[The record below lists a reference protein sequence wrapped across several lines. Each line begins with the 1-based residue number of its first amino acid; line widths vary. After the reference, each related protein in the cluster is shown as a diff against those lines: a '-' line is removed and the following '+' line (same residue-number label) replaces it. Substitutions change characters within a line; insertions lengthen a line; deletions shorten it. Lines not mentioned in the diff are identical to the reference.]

1 MEKVLQ
7 VDIEKCV
14 GCRTCEV
21 ACSLKNAGE
30 SNPTRSRIRVI
41 RYEKTGYYHNYVP
54 MVCQQ
59 CSNPL
64 CMEACPVNSI
74 SRNLETGAMEVDS
87 ETCVGCRVCSMAC
100 PIGGVS
106 IDPATDVAFKCDLC
120 GDRNPR
126 CVQSC
131 PKRALLFIPGH
142 LMGQAHRMASALK
155 YAHMKEVEYV
165 EAGEKKVLKYADI
178 EAMKKKEE
186 S

>member
-41 RYEKTGYYHNYVP
+41 RYEKTGHFHNYVP

-64 CMEACPVNSI
+64 CMEACPVNAI
-74 SRNLETGAMEVDS
+74 SRNLETGAMEVDAD
-87 ETCVGCRVCSMAC
+87 TCVGCRVCSMAC

-120 GDRNPR
+120 GGDPE
-126 CVQSC
+126 CV
-131 PKRALLFIPGH
+131 
-142 LMGQAHRMASALK
+142 K
-155 YAHMKEVEYV
+155 YCYPEAIEYV
-165 EAGEKKVLKYADI
+165 PKDVMDLDLKRKKSQRLS
-178 EAMKKKEE
+178 ELFELMQTLR
-186 S
+186 